1 MQWNRNPRPLGVFTK
16 APSSIQGVGK
26 RCAGVRLAFATRTLK
41 GHAGA
46 TRIWDSACEAL
57 LIDWTRIFNPVIQRR
72 SSQVWERH
80 VKKLKTKSTNQ
91 ASQFLHPVP
100 QPPLLPH
107 NIYSSLFNTQCQLN
121 RRDTFCSVQVSSS
134 SSYSFFF
141 FFLNVFIFLFQRA

>member
-1 MQWNRNPRPLGVFTK
+1 MQWNRNPRPMGIFTK
-16 APSSIQGVGK
+16 APSSMQGIGK
-26 RCAGVRLAFATRTLK
+26 SCAGVRLAFATRTLK
-41 GHAGA
+41 GHTGA

-91 ASQFLHPVP
+91 ASQFLQPIP

-107 NIYSSLFNTQCQLN
+107 NIYFSLLNTQCQLN

-134 SSYSFFF
+134 SYSFFF
-141 FFLNVFIFLFQRA
+141 FFWMSSFSSSKELR